1 MIGVTLQSRFLKL
14 NRKNFFNMIQQTLSK
29 HRLLISSVK
38 ACFYLLPAIFNVSRK
53 ITLLIMEIEAIS
65 WNFLG
70 PDHYQIITGNYF
82 PLVFQRLL
90 SGSICPFKLV
100 LCVTGFLGGNGC
112 VLINS
117 NCQALCLRCTFLHW
131 KEKQSAIFNKE
142 NL

>member
-14 NRKNFFNMIQQTLSK
+14 NRKKFFNMIQQTLSK

-38 ACFYLLPAIFNVSRK
+38 ACFYLLPATFNVSRK

-82 PLVFQRLL
+82 PLVFERLL

-112 VLINS
+112 VLITFELPGFVSKVHISALKGKAIS
-117 NCQALCLRCTFLHW
+117 NF
-131 KEKQSAIFNKE
+131 
-142 NL
+142 